1 MLHRLFYAGVRAF
14 ARDLQIMTALRKYI
28 IAGLLVWLPLV
39 ITVAIIKFVIDL
51 LDGTILLLPPEYRP
65 EALLGFSVP
74 GFGILL
80 AVGILILT
88 GMFAA
93 NLLGRRLVQV
103 WETALGKIPLVRNIY
118 NSVKQISTTLLA
130 SQSKSFRKVVLVEYP
145 RKDCWCIGFLS
156 NEHVETD
163 RGITDQQLQSIYLPT
178 TPNPTSGFNLLIP
191 ERDIIE
197 LDMSVEDG
205 FKFIISMGVIV
216 PEGEIRQMVQS
227 GTVAARSSD
236 S

>member
-1 MLHRLFYAGVRAF
+1 MMA
-14 ARDLQIMTALRKYI
+14 ALRKYI
-28 IAGLLVWLPLV
+28 IAGLLVWLPLL

-65 EALLGFSVP
+65 EALLGFSIP

-80 AVGILILT
+80 AVGVLLLT

-227 GTVAARSSD
+227 GTVAAPSSD

>member
-1 MLHRLFYAGVRAF
+1 
-14 ARDLQIMTALRKYI
+14 MTTLRKYI

-39 ITVAIIKFVIDL
+39 ITVAIIKFVIDI
-51 LDGTILLLPPEYRP
+51 LDTTILLLPPDYRP
-65 EALLGFSVP
+65 EALLGFSIP
-74 GFGILL
+74 GFGIIL
-80 AVGILILT
+80 AVAILVVT

-93 NLLGRRLVQV
+93 NLLGRRLVSV
-103 WETALGKIPLVRNIY
+103 WEMALGKIPLVRTIY

-130 SQSKSFRKVVLVEYP
+130 TQSNSFRKVVLIEYP

-156 NEHVETD
+156 NEQVETD
-163 RGITDQQLQSIYLPT
+163 HSITDQQLQSIYLPT

-191 ERDIIE
+191 KRDIIE

-216 PEGEIRQMVQS
+216 PDGKVRQLLQDS
-227 GTVAARSSD
+227 QAAVD
-236 S
+236 A

>member
-1 MLHRLFYAGVRAF
+1 MIA
-14 ARDLQIMTALRKYI
+14 ALRKYI

-65 EALLGFSVP
+65 EALLGFSIP

-103 WETALGKIPLVRNIY
+103 WETALGKIPFVRNIY

-163 RGITDQQLQSIYLPT
+163 RNITDEQLQSIYLPT

-216 PEGEIRQMVQS
+216 PEGEIRRMLPS
-227 GTVAARSSD
+227 GAAAAPSSD

>member
-1 MLHRLFYAGVRAF
+1 
-14 ARDLQIMTALRKYI
+14 MTTLRKYI

-39 ITVAIIKFVIDL
+39 ITVAIIKFVIDI
-51 LDGTILLLPPEYRP
+51 LDTTILLLPPDYRP
-65 EALLGFSVP
+65 EALLGFSIP
-74 GFGILL
+74 GFGIIL
-80 AVGILILT
+80 AVAILVIT

-93 NLLGRRLVQV
+93 NLLGRRLVSV
-103 WETALGKIPLVRNIY
+103 WEMALGKIPLVRTIY

-130 SQSKSFRKVVLVEYP
+130 SQSNSFRKVVLIEYP

-156 NEHVETD
+156 NEQVETD
-163 RGITDQQLQSIYLPT
+163 HSITDQQLQSIYLPT

-191 ERDIIE
+191 KRDIIE

-216 PEGEIRQMVQS
+216 PDGKVRQLLQDS
-227 GTVAARSSD
+227 QATVDA
-236 S
+236 

>member
-1 MLHRLFYAGVRAF
+1 MCYPAPRPDRKTVTRT
-14 ARDLQIMTALRKYI
+14 MTALRKYI

-51 LDGTILLLPPEYRP
+51 LDGTVLLLPPDYRP
-65 EALLGFSVP
+65 EALLGFGIP
-74 GFGILL
+74 GFGIIL
-80 AVGILILT
+80 AVAILLLT
-88 GMFAA
+88 GVFAA
-93 NLLGRRLVQV
+93 NLLGRRLVQF
-103 WETALGKIPLVRNIY
+103 WEAALGKIPLVRTVY

-130 SQSKSFRKVVLVEYP
+130 SKSTSFRKVVLVEYP

-156 NEHVETD
+156 NEHVQTD
-163 RGITDQQLQSIYLPT
+163 HNITTEQLQSIYLPT

-191 ERDIIE
+191 QREIIE

-216 PEGEIRQMVQS
+216 PEGEIKRLLP
-227 GTVAARSSD
+227 AAAPAPPPAAS
-236 S
+236 

>member
-1 MLHRLFYAGVRAF
+1 
-14 ARDLQIMTALRKYI
+14 MTTLRKYI

-39 ITVAIIKFVIDL
+39 ITVAIIKFVIDI
-51 LDGTILLLPPEYRP
+51 LDTTILLLPPDYRP
-65 EALLGFSVP
+65 EALLGFSIP
-74 GFGILL
+74 GFGIIL
-80 AVGILILT
+80 AVAILVIT

-93 NLLGRRLVQV
+93 NLLGRRLVSV
-103 WETALGKIPLVRNIY
+103 WEAALGKIPLVRTIY

-130 SQSKSFRKVVLVEYP
+130 SQSNSFRKVVLIEYP

-156 NEHVETD
+156 NEQVETD
-163 RGITDQQLQSIYLPT
+163 HSITDQQLQSIYLPT

-191 ERDIIE
+191 KRDIIE

-216 PEGEIRQMVQS
+216 PEGKLRQLIQDRK
-227 GTVAARSSD
+227 AAGNS
-236 S
+236 

>member
-1 MLHRLFYAGVRAF
+1 MMA
-14 ARDLQIMTALRKYI
+14 ALRKYI

-51 LDGTILLLPPEYRP
+51 LDGTILLLPPDYRP
-65 EALLGFSVP
+65 EALLGFSIP
-74 GFGILL
+74 GFGIIL
-80 AVGILILT
+80 AVVILLLT

-93 NLLGRRLVQV
+93 NLLGRRLVQF
-103 WETALGKIPLVRNIY
+103 WEAALGKIPLVRTVY

-130 SQSKSFRKVVLVEYP
+130 SQSTSFRKVVLVEYP

-163 RGITDQQLQSIYLPT
+163 RNITDQQLQSIYLPT

-191 ERDIIE
+191 DQDIIE

-216 PEGEIRQMVQS
+216 PKGEIKQMLPS
-227 GTVAARSSD
+227 GAVTPPPAD

>member
-1 MLHRLFYAGVRAF
+1 MLHRFFYAGVRAF

-28 IAGLLVWLPLV
+28 IAGLLVWLPLL

-65 EALLGFSVP
+65 EALLGFSIP

-80 AVGILILT
+80 AVAILILT

-163 RGITDQQLQSIYLPT
+163 RRITGQQLQSIYLPT

-191 ERDIIE
+191 ERDIVE

-216 PEGEIRQMVQS
+216 PEGEIRKMLPP
-227 GTVAARSSD
+227 GAVAAPSSD
-236 S
+236 T

>member
-1 MLHRLFYAGVRAF
+1 M
-14 ARDLQIMTALRKYI
+14 MTALRKYI

-65 EALLGFSVP
+65 EALLGFSIP

-216 PEGEIRQMVQS
+216 PEGEIRQMLPS
-227 GTVAARSSD
+227 GAVAASSSD

>member
-1 MLHRLFYAGVRAF
+1 MS
-14 ARDLQIMTALRKYI
+14 ALRKYI

-39 ITVAIIKFVIDL
+39 ITVVIIKFVIDL
-51 LDGTILLLPPEYRP
+51 LDRTILLLPPEYRP
-65 EALLGFSVP
+65 EALLGFSIP
-74 GFGILL
+74 GFGIIL
-80 AVGILILT
+80 AVGILVIT

-93 NLLGRRLVQV
+93 NLLGRRLVLV
-103 WETALGKIPLVRNIY
+103 WEAALGKIPLVRTVY

-130 SQSKSFRKVVLVEYP
+130 SQSTSFRKVVLVEYP

-163 RGITDQQLQSIYLPT
+163 GNITDQQIQSIYLPT

-216 PEGEIRQMVQS
+216 PEGEIRQVLPS
-227 GTVAARSSD
+227 VSVTPPPAAS
-236 S
+236 

>member
-28 IAGLLVWLPLV
+28 IAGLLVWLPLL

-65 EALLGFSVP
+65 EALLGFSIP

-80 AVGILILT
+80 AVGVLILT

-163 RGITDQQLQSIYLPT
+163 RGITNQQLQSIYLPT

-216 PEGEIRQMVQS
+216 PEGEIRQMLPPGA
-227 GTVAARSSD
+227 GTAPSSD

>member
-1 MLHRLFYAGVRAF
+1 MCYPAPHSDRITFNR
-14 ARDLQIMTALRKYI
+14 IMTTLRRYI

-51 LDGTILLLPPEYRP
+51 LDGTVLLLPPGYRP
-65 EALLGFSVP
+65 EALLGFSIP

-80 AVGILILT
+80 AVAILLLT

-93 NLLGRRLVQV
+93 NLLGRRLVQF
-103 WETALGKIPLVRNIY
+103 WEAALGRIPLVRTVY

-130 SQSKSFRKVVLVEYP
+130 SKSTSFRKVVLVEYP

-156 NEHVETD
+156 NEHV
-163 RGITDQQLQSIYLPT
+163 GTDQNITTEQLQSIYLPT

-191 ERDIIE
+191 QREIIE

-216 PEGEIRQMVQS
+216 PEGEIKRLLPADAPAS
-227 GTVAARSSD
+227 AAS
-236 S
+236 